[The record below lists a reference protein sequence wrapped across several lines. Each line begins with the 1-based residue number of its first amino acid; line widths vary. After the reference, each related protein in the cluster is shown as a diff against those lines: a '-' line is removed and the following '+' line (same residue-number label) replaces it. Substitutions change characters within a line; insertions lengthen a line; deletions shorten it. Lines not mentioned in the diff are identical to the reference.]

1 LRRQQ
6 IILFFFLFTISAIP
20 LFLHENANLV
30 LARDLSSVLL
40 YPIRITSKLVEYLNI
55 SNVRI
60 EKLEILVNKLTLENA
75 ILRDILDLD
84 TTQLATRDLRLLKAS
99 VIGRDPQNINGYL
112 HIDKGTIHGVAKN
125 QPVVSADGFV
135 GKIKNAGTTTSI
147 IETIENR
154 GFAVSAI
161 DINTGIHG
169 VVKSQTNLL
178 FDYVRHTDTIE
189 IGDSLLTSGMSEV
202 FPKGI
207 LIGTVQRV
215 SESDDLFFKHVF
227 VAPATQ
233 INRLVS
239 IYIILGENGGPSGS
253 RE

>member
-1 LRRQQ
+1 M
-6 IILFFFLFTISAIP
+6 FTISVIP
-20 LFLHENANLV
+20 LLLSENANLI
-30 LARDLSSVLL
+30 LARNLSSVLL
-40 YPIRITSKLVEYLNI
+40 YPVRITSKLVEYLNI

-60 EKLEILVNKLTLENA
+60 EKLEIRVNKLTLENA

-84 TTQLATRDLRLLKAS
+84 TTQLAARDLRLLKAS

-112 HIDKGTIHGVAKN
+112 HIDKGTVHGVVKN

-135 GKIKNAGTTTSI
+135 GKIRNAGTTTSI
-147 IETIENR
+147 VETIENR

-227 VAPATQ
+227 VAPAAR

-239 IYIILGENGGPSGS
+239 IYIILDEDTTS

>member
-1 LRRQQ
+1 M
-6 IILFFFLFTISAIP
+6 
-20 LFLHENANLV
+20 
-30 LARDLSSVLL
+30 ARNLSSVLL
-40 YPIRITSKLVEYLNI
+40 YPVRITSKLVEYLNI

-60 EKLEILVNKLTLENA
+60 EKLEIRVNKLTLENA
-75 ILRDILDLD
+75 ILRDILELD
-84 TTQLATRDLRLLKAS
+84 TTQLAARDLRLLKAS

-112 HIDKGTIHGVAKN
+112 HIDKGTVHGVVKN

-147 IETIENR
+147 VETIENR

-227 VAPATQ
+227 VAPAAR

-239 IYIILGENGGPSGS
+239 IYIILDENRTTASGEQ
-253 RE
+253 

>member
-6 IILFFFLFTISAIP
+6 IILLFFLFTISAIP
-20 LFLHENANLV
+20 LFLSENANLI
-30 LARDLSSVLL
+30 LARNLSSVLL
-40 YPIRITSKLVEYLNI
+40 YPVRITSKLVEYLNI

-60 EKLEILVNKLTLENA
+60 EKLEIRVNKLTLENA
-75 ILRDILDLD
+75 I
-84 TTQLATRDLRLLKAS
+84 RLLKAS

-112 HIDKGTIHGVAKN
+112 HIDKGTVHGVVKN

-147 IETIENR
+147 VETIENR

-227 VAPATQ
+227 VAPAAR

-239 IYIILGENGGPSGS
+239 IYIILDENRTTASGEQ
-253 RE
+253 

>member
-6 IILFFFLFTISAIP
+6 IILFFFLFTISVIP
-20 LFLHENANLV
+20 LLLSENANLI
-30 LARDLSSVLL
+30 LARNLSSVLL
-40 YPIRITSKLVEYLNI
+40 YPVRITSKLVEYLNI

-60 EKLEILVNKLTLENA
+60 EKLEIRVNKLTLENA

-84 TTQLATRDLRLLKAS
+84 TTQLAARDLRLLKAS

-112 HIDKGTIHGVAKN
+112 HIDKGTVHGVVKN

-135 GKIKNAGTTTSI
+135 GKIRNAGTTTSI
-147 IETIENR
+147 VETIENR

-227 VAPATQ
+227 VAPAAR

-239 IYIILGENGGPSGS
+239 IYIILDEDTTS

>member
-1 LRRQQ
+1 MRRQQ
-6 IILFFFLFTISAIP
+6 IILLFFLFTISAIP
-20 LFLHENANLV
+20 LFLSENANLI
-30 LARDLSSVLL
+30 LARNLSSVLL
-40 YPIRITSKLVEYLNI
+40 YPVRITSKLVEYLNI

-60 EKLEILVNKLTLENA
+60 EKLEIRVNKLTLENA
-75 ILRDILDLD
+75 I
-84 TTQLATRDLRLLKAS
+84 RLLKAS

-112 HIDKGTIHGVAKN
+112 HIDKGTVHGVVKN

-147 IETIENR
+147 VETIENR

-227 VAPATQ
+227 VAPAAR

-239 IYIILGENGGPSGS
+239 IYIILDENRTTASGEQ
-253 RE
+253 

>member
-6 IILFFFLFTISAIP
+6 IILLFFLFTISAIP
-20 LFLHENANLV
+20 LLLSENANLI
-30 LARDLSSVLL
+30 LARNLSSVLL
-40 YPIRITSKLVEYLNI
+40 YPVRITSKLVEYLNI

-60 EKLEILVNKLTLENA
+60 EKLEIRVNKLTLENA
-75 ILRDILDLD
+75 ILRDILELD
-84 TTQLATRDLRLLKAS
+84 TTQLAARDLRLLKAS

-112 HIDKGTIHGVAKN
+112 HIDKGTVHGVVKN

-147 IETIENR
+147 VETIENR

-227 VAPATQ
+227 VAPAAR

-239 IYIILGENGGPSGS
+239 IYIILDENRTTASGEQ
-253 RE
+253 

>member
-1 LRRQQ
+1 MRRQQ

-20 LFLHENANLV
+20 LFLSENANLV
-30 LARDLSSVLL
+30 FARDLSSVLL
-40 YPIRITSKLVEYLNI
+40 YPIRITSKIVEYLNI

-60 EKLEILVNKLTLENA
+60 EKLEIHVNKLTLENA

-84 TTQLATRDLRLLKAS
+84 TTQLAARDLRLLKAS

-112 HIDKGTIHGVAKN
+112 HIDKGTVHGVMKN

-147 IETIENR
+147 VETIENR

-227 VAPATQ
+227 VAPAVQ

-239 IYIILGENGGPSGS
+239 IYIILDEDRTTASG
-253 RE
+253 RQ

>member
-1 LRRQQ
+1 MRRQQ

-20 LFLHENANLV
+20 LFLSENANLV
-30 LARDLSSVLL
+30 LARNLSSVLL
-40 YPIRITSKLVEYLNI
+40 YPIRVTSKLVEYLNI

-60 EKLEILVNKLTLENA
+60 EKLEIHVNKLTLENA

-84 TTQLATRDLRLLKAS
+84 TTQLAARDLRLLKAS

-112 HIDKGTIHGVAKN
+112 HIDKGTIHGVVKN

-147 IETIENR
+147 VETVENR

-178 FDYVRHTDTIE
+178 FDYVRHTDAIE

-227 VAPATQ
+227 VAPAVQ

-239 IYIILGENGGPSGS
+239 IYIILDEDRTTASGTQ
-253 RE
+253 

>member
-1 LRRQQ
+1 MRRQQ
-6 IILFFFLFTISAIP
+6 IILLFFLFTISAIP
-20 LFLHENANLV
+20 LFLSENANLI
-30 LARDLSSVLL
+30 LARNLSSVLL
-40 YPIRITSKLVEYLNI
+40 YPVRITSKLVEYLNI

-60 EKLEILVNKLTLENA
+60 EKLEIRVNKLTLENA
-75 ILRDILDLD
+75 ILRDILELD
-84 TTQLATRDLRLLKAS
+84 TTQLAARDLRLLKAS

-112 HIDKGTIHGVAKN
+112 HIDKGTVHGVVKN

-147 IETIENR
+147 VETIENR

-227 VAPATQ
+227 VAPAAR

-239 IYIILGENGGPSGS
+239 IYIILDEDTTS

>member
-1 LRRQQ
+1 MRRQQ

-20 LFLHENANLV
+20 LFLSENANLV
-30 LARDLSSVLL
+30 LARNLSSVLL

-60 EKLEILVNKLTLENA
+60 EKLEIHINKLTLENA

-84 TTQLATRDLRLLKAS
+84 TTQLAARDVRLLKAS

-112 HIDKGTIHGVAKN
+112 HIDKGTIHRVVKN
-125 QPVVSADGFV
+125 QPVVSADGFI

-147 IETIENR
+147 VETIENR

-169 VVKSQTNLL
+169 VVKSQTNLV

-227 VAPATQ
+227 VAPAVQ

-239 IYIILGENGGPSGS
+239 IYIILDENRTTVSGKQ
-253 RE
+253 

>member
-1 LRRQQ
+1 
-6 IILFFFLFTISAIP
+6 LFTISVIP
-20 LFLHENANLV
+20 LFLSENANLI
-30 LARDLSSVLL
+30 LARNLSSVLL
-40 YPIRITSKLVEYLNI
+40 YPVRITSKLVEYLNI

-60 EKLEILVNKLTLENA
+60 EKLEIRVNKLTLENA
-75 ILRDILDLD
+75 ILRDILELD
-84 TTQLATRDLRLLKAS
+84 TTQLAARDLRLLKAS

-112 HIDKGTIHGVAKN
+112 HIDKGTVHGVVKN

-147 IETIENR
+147 VETIENR

-215 SESDDLFFKHVF
+215 SESDDLFFKNVF
-227 VAPATQ
+227 VAPAAR

-239 IYIILGENGGPSGS
+239 IYIILDENRTTASGEQ
-253 RE
+253 

>member
-1 LRRQQ
+1 MRRQQ
-6 IILFFFLFTISAIP
+6 IILFFSLFTISAIP
-20 LFLHENANLV
+20 LFLSENANLV
-30 LARDLSSVLL
+30 LARNLSSVLL
-40 YPIRITSKLVEYLNI
+40 YPIRVTSKLVEYLNI

-60 EKLEILVNKLTLENA
+60 EKLEIHVNKLTLENA

-84 TTQLATRDLRLLKAS
+84 TTQLAARDLRLLKAS

-112 HIDKGTIHGVAKN
+112 HIDKGTIHGVVKN

-147 IETIENR
+147 VETVENR

-178 FDYVRHTDTIE
+178 FDYVRHTDAIE

-227 VAPATQ
+227 VAPAVQ

-239 IYIILGENGGPSGS
+239 IYIILDEDRTTASGTQ
-253 RE
+253 

>member
-6 IILFFFLFTISAIP
+6 IILLFFLFTISAIP
-20 LFLHENANLV
+20 LFLSENANLI
-30 LARDLSSVLL
+30 LARNLSSVLL
-40 YPIRITSKLVEYLNI
+40 YPVRITSKLVEYLNI

-60 EKLEILVNKLTLENA
+60 EKLEIRVNKLTLENA
-75 ILRDILDLD
+75 ILRDILELD
-84 TTQLATRDLRLLKAS
+84 TTQLAARDLRLLKAS

-112 HIDKGTIHGVAKN
+112 HIDKGTVHGVVKN

-147 IETIENR
+147 VETIENR

-227 VAPATQ
+227 VAGAAR

-239 IYIILGENGGPSGS
+239 IYIILDEDTTS